1 MAKKKTTRKK
11 APARKKTVRKVAPKR
26 ESHPE
31 FMVQVNEP
39 MMLRKDV
46 LESLREVIIF
56 MQGYEKFRAVQEEKV
71 ALFSVL
77 QSNVKEL
84 KTLIDGKLRGYM
96 PKGKLTAVTHQ
107 ELVKAE
113 LKEDREEMVEIVP
126 MKSAKAQP
134 EEVKVDVTP
143 QVIDSGPSDL
153 DQLED
158 QLHDIENQLQNLQ

>member
-96 PKGKLTAVTHQ
+96 PKGKLTSVTHQ